1 MSKSYSR
8 LITIKT
14 MADLIISTIQ
24 QPFLLTSTELL
35 HQIMITERMDC
46 QESVLL
52 DASMIAQWIFR
63 MSNEVKEKGQIKRLF
78 KRFELQH
85 NIQRNPFVIWIALAM
100 LGNDKKAWLAVFQI
114 VVSYLTLDILFH
126 PTKSSSLILV
136 KFQSLVARKIARV
149 FLFPPR
155 APTLWPSQPASQP
168 RSDRLIALL
177 ASINQSDHRQ

>member
-1 MSKSYSR
+1 
-8 LITIKT
+8 
-14 MADLIISTIQ
+14 
-24 QPFLLTSTELL
+24 
-35 HQIMITERMDC
+35 
-46 QESVLL
+46 
-52 DASMIAQWIFR
+52 

-136 KFQSLVARKIARV
+136 KLQSLVARKIARV
-149 FLFPPR
+149 SLFPPR
-155 APTLWPSQPASQP
+155 APTL
-168 RSDRLIALL
+168 
-177 ASINQSDHRQ
+177 